1 MKNHIKTIAVFCFAL
16 LVAACGSDE
25 QKRFEQSTRM
35 VRDVYVS
42 TSMTVYAGQSYY
54 IQGVGFEK
62 GDLLSFRSDES
73 EVEIPVQDAT
83 PKTACII
90 IPEALGK
97 GTYRLWI
104 ERGEREQFLSVV
116 KVYLTSHFDVP
127 DKEGATIKGA
137 VFCENRGIAGV
148 RVSDGIVTAIT
159 DENGYYWLASDKS
172 TGYVFYSMPSG
183 YVPVDFDYDAMGFW
197 QPLTADATVCEQHNF
212 GMRAVD
218 NDEFV
223 LLLGADLHLAN
234 KQKDIENFKNG
245 FVADSKRMAE
255 QFSCPVYCLFAGDM
269 TWDRYWYDNKFTIPT
284 YKRLLQEVQ
293 YPLPVF
299 HLMGNHDNDPYVT
312 GDEAGQVPYRLSL
325 GPNYYSFDLG
335 EAHFVVLD
343 DIDWINTGGAQGI
356 VGARDYNRLVSLQQ
370 MEWLPIWPPWL
381 TSRRRCSSLCTC
393 SSTRIIT
400 PSSRTSPRCR
410 ALRAARRRSS
420 MRWPVS
426 PTSISSPAI
435 PITTPRWR
443 SASGSWNTT
452 MRPSA
457 RRGGGA
463 SIFPTVR
470 SASTARRRATVSTM
484 SRAMT

>member
-35 VRDVYVS
+35 VRDVYVN

-62 GDLLSFRSDES
+62 GDLLSFRSDEG

-148 RVSDGIVTAIT
+148 RVSDGIVTATT

-183 YVPVDFDYDAMGFW
+183 YVPVDFDCDAMGFW
-197 QPLTADATVCEQHNF
+197 QPLTADAAVCEQHNF
-212 GMRAVD
+212 GMRAID

-269 TWDRYWYDNKFTIPT
+269 TWDRY
-284 YKRLLQEVQ
+284 
-293 YPLPVF
+293 
-299 HLMGNHDNDPYVT
+299 
-312 GDEAGQVPYRLSL
+312 
-325 GPNYYSFDLG
+325 
-335 EAHFVVLD
+335 
-343 DIDWINTGGAQGI
+343 
-356 VGARDYNRLVSLQQ
+356 
-370 MEWLPIWPPWL
+370 
-381 TSRRRCSSLCTC
+381 
-393 SSTRIIT
+393 
-400 PSSRTSPRCR
+400 
-410 ALRAARRRSS
+410 
-420 MRWPVS
+420 
-426 PTSISSPAI
+426 
-435 PITTPRWR
+435 
-443 SASGSWNTT
+443 
-452 MRPSA
+452 
-457 RRGGGA
+457 
-463 SIFPTVR
+463 
-470 SASTARRRATVSTM
+470 
-484 SRAMT
+484 

>member
-1 MKNHIKTIAVFCFAL
+1 M
-16 LVAACGSDE
+16 
-25 QKRFEQSTRM
+25 
-35 VRDVYVS
+35 
-42 TSMTVYAGQSYY
+42 
-54 IQGVGFEK
+54 
-62 GDLLSFRSDES
+62 
-73 EVEIPVQDAT
+73 
-83 PKTACII
+83 
-90 IPEALGK
+90 
-97 GTYRLWI
+97 
-104 ERGEREQFLSVV
+104 V

-148 RVSDGIVTAIT
+148 RVSDGIVTATT

-183 YVPVDFDYDAMGFW
+183 YVPVDFDCDAMGFW
-197 QPLTADATVCEQHNF
+197 QPLTADAAVCEQHNF
-212 GMRAVD
+212 GMRAID

-325 GPNYYSFDLG
+325 GCLLY
-335 EAHFVVLD
+335 
-343 DIDWINTGGAQGI
+343 
-356 VGARDYNRLVSLQQ
+356 
-370 MEWLPIWPPWL
+370 
-381 TSRRRCSSLCTC
+381 TSD
-393 SSTRIIT
+393 
-400 PSSRTSPRCR
+400 
-410 ALRAARRRSS
+410 AADE
-420 MRWPVS
+420 
-426 PTSISSPAI
+426 
-435 PITTPRWR
+435 
-443 SASGSWNTT
+443 
-452 MRPSA
+452 
-457 RRGGGA
+457 
-463 SIFPTVR
+463 
-470 SASTARRRATVSTM
+470 
-484 SRAMT
+484 

>member
-343 DIDWINTGGAQGI
+343 DIDKDSRI
-356 VGARDYNRLVSLQQ
+356 VLHD
-370 MEWLPIWPPWL
+370 P
-381 TSRRRCSSLCTC
+381 
-393 SSTRIIT
+393 
-400 PSSRTSPRCR
+400 TSP
-410 ALRAARRRSS
+410 S
-420 MRWPVS
+420 
-426 PTSISSPAI
+426 
-435 PITTPRWR
+435 R
-443 SASGSWNTT
+443 SAKSWAFDDITD
-452 MRPSA
+452 A
-457 RRGGGA
+457 A
-463 SIFPTVR
+463 ALAFTVQE
-470 SASTARRRATVSTM
+470 A
-484 SRAMT
+484 